1 MQSFSHILM
10 VRILIVEEIRLMADI
25 MRSVLENEDD
35 ITVVDVTTSKSGALS
50 RLDEVDMVLVS
61 STLPDDEA
69 VEVTQAASDKDLI
82 VLVIGVRDVPIRIIK
97 YIEAGAAG
105 YVLRSDSVEKL
116 LENVRISKKGKA
128 LVSPRIAAALID
140 RVSELADIRDD
151 QLNLDPAL
159 PLELTPRE
167 REVLEHIGEHKTNQQ
182 IADDL
187 FIEVGTV
194 KNHVHNILNKLNVRS
209 RQEAALYLDTFK

>member
-1 MQSFSHILM
+1 M